1 LEEEDAQPPEMPTAD
16 SLSKRR
22 RKHNQDADEG
32 FATLSRELCIDPRT
46 QKIIILKKAIHAID
60 SMQGNPKAYLD
71 DDVLLAGKHITNAN
85 LRYRKKMKIL
95 RGMLADRLDM
105 DAGITVAEE
114 LLAAV
119 RYLQRSDRC
128 QKS

>member
-1 LEEEDAQPPEMPTAD
+1 MPTAD